1 MKELHILNNG
11 DSLYD
16 IRTHINE
23 NFQTV
28 KDSKNIIYSS
38 NTTNIVAD
46 NVQDALDHIG
56 NKINGYAKFTVND
69 GNYTNN
75 VEDLLTYSANT
86 LSFKVGNA
94 YPNLIATKG
103 DGTTF
108 TRYEI
113 PSQDLSSYTDGNYIV
128 YCNEQQTEILNSVLY
143 EQKTEPV
150 SPNENDIWRNTN
162 TNATYKF
169 EGGSTWTIFDK
180 VPVGTV
186 TKSGNTITNV
196 NTYSYN
202 RTVLAT
208 TTQAGILR
216 VATQTDELNYN
227 CNDAA
232 ITPENLYRIEN
243 FRLADTEYNVNDT
256 VGCPYHHNL
265 QLTCTQAGTTSL
277 ESLDTH
283 NISSGDTITD
293 GSVIWTVGSIEI
305 DSSNFVHKTGNETIN
320 GTKTFTETIVGNI
333 SGNAENDGEGN
344 NIVKTYARKDEIGG
358 GSGVSIGTMFHA
370 MCTNTY
376 IPEGALPLDGT
387 EYSKEQFNDFYDNYL
402 AGQQVVTTLFD
413 SSVEH
418 HTNTPPTPSNKF
430 NIDQL
435 PFHTQS
441 NSGEFSYS
449 IDNKGIV
456 TVETTLD
463 STATKYDGFVVSFN
477 TQEVYSKIGS
487 ANSWEFQFPL
497 TYIYTGPIQVTYSPR
512 DNKFSIMYYI
522 LASNAPTSQVL
533 TINKDNLPGIFEK
546 TLYVGKLKFD
556 GNSYK
561 LYYKQ
566 IDAESWSL
574 AEERTTTAKLD
585 LVNTDKISYVG
596 DVNNHYCPI
605 SYDLTTLQYIVNDIT
620 VFQLATRE
628 TTLEGSKLLTCSYED
643 YNSSISTYGQCSK
656 FGVSEPQF
664 VGWITAEASYNI
676 HVNESLTLTD
686 YMEKVPYN
694 GIKISADTYNLPAS
708 SSWSITTPK
717 QKLVLTDNVEHNCAL
732 FLLKAT
738 DNSDLSVNAGYD
750 TEISMYYNTQY
761 HRMTCRIYTGF
772 DTYNETVF
780 GNIVVDTNK
789 YYTYRIEYT
798 GSNYNFYR
806 TEEGSTNE
814 ELIGTIEVS
823 DGLYITTKPYLYI
836 DSVGIWDE
844 NAYSIQNF
852 ETLRFSSSL
861 YGVSPS
867 LEEFKF
873 RVPTIKDG
881 SSVTQA
887 QSDSELGKMYNQ
899 SCTTGTDVNCD
910 TVRMRYFVQ
919 VADGQINQSQM
930 NWSNWATS
938 LSGKLNADIQSNIT
952 EEGKAYIQSLAS
964 GSNDM
969 PSNTYVDIDTTGL
982 SSGTIITAPKDG
994 WYWLEIT
1001 NIKAE
1006 GDYWSWLE
1014 LANLGSTGQ
1023 TTYDNFTVIDRA
1035 YGKDTTSGGICRC
1048 LIPCKKV
1055 DKIRIRYSNIDKSV
1069 CYSKFYY
1076 TVSAESQKTSS

>member
-23 NFQTV
+23 NFETV
-28 KDSKNIIYSS
+28 KDSKNIIYTAS
-38 NTTNIVAD
+38 TTNIVAD
-46 NVQDALDHIG
+46 NVQGAIDSIG

-128 YCNEQQTEILNSVLY
+128 YCNEQQTEILNSALY
-143 EQKTEPV
+143 EQQTEPV

-162 TNATYKF
+162 TDAAYKF

-196 NTYSYN
+196 NTYPYN
-202 RTVLAT
+202 RTALAT

-232 ITPENLYRIEN
+232 ITPENLHRIEN
-243 FRLADTEYNVNDT
+243 FRLANTEYNVNDT

-265 QLTCTQAGTTSL
+265 QLTCTQAGTTSS

-358 GSGVSIGTMFHA
+358 GSGVSIGTMFSA

-376 IPEGALPLDGT
+376 IPDGALPLDGT
-387 EYSKEQFNDFYDNYL
+387 EYSKEQFSDFYDNYL
-402 AGQQVVTTLFD
+402 VGQ
-413 SSVEH
+413 
-418 HTNTPPTPSNKF
+418 
-430 NIDQL
+430 
-435 PFHTQS
+435 
-441 NSGEFSYS
+441 
-449 IDNKGIV
+449 
-456 TVETTLD
+456 
-463 STATKYDGFVVSFN
+463 
-477 TQEVYSKIGS
+477 
-487 ANSWEFQFPL
+487 
-497 TYIYTGPIQVTYSPR
+497 
-512 DNKFSIMYYI
+512 
-522 LASNAPTSQVL
+522 
-533 TINKDNLPGIFEK
+533 
-546 TLYVGKLKFD
+546 
-556 GNSYK
+556 
-561 LYYKQ
+561 
-566 IDAESWSL
+566 
-574 AEERTTTAKLD
+574 TTTAFNSDIFTRVGTPNISDDGIMHVTTD
-585 LVNTDKISYVG
+585 LTNDSDYAYISSSLLPNLSEADTWSIILPAVKVTDLTNAPNGRAECYFCNGNGLHSYIDLYRYYVLGASDYTDGNPFSAQVVIGSSLTNDIYLRIDESTTSQLSNILQPGMFIKSKVEFTGTGYNLYVDNNEQWVLCASSKSTDKIYNIG
-596 DVNNHYCPI
+596 D
-605 SYDLTTLQYIVNDIT
+605 YIVGRQKSNTTEKGNYYLDLKTLFIT
-620 VFQLATRE
+620 VNGQEVLKGVTE
-628 TTLEGSKLLTCSYED
+628 TSTTSSKLLTCSYTQ
-643 YNSSISTYGQCSK
+643 YNSDISTYGQCSK

-664 VGWITAEASYNI
+664 VGWITAEQSYNI

-694 GIKISADTYNLPAS
+694 GIKISADAYNLPTS

-761 HRMTCRIYTGF
+761 NRMTCRIYTGF
-772 DTYNETVF
+772 NTYNETVF

-814 ELIGTIEVS
+814 ELIGTIKVS

-887 QSDSELGKMYNQ
+887 QSDSELGKMYSQ
-899 SCTTGTDVNCD
+899 SCTAGTGVNSD

-930 NWSNWATS
+930 DWSNWATS

-952 EEGKAYIQSLAS
+952 EEGKAYIKSLVGSDFPLTDGNYTTVHITSSYQTFTVPFDCWAVFSMVITTSNITVSTLKNIPSISLLWSIGARNMAFPCNAHIIQETNDGGYKITLITCMFANKGDRLAAS
-964 GSNDM
+964 YENM
-969 PSNTYVDIDTTGL
+969 PSDF
-982 SSGTIITAPKDG
+982 TIQECSVQCSKT
-994 WYWLEIT
+994 
-1001 NIKAE
+1001 
-1006 GDYWSWLE
+1006 
-1014 LANLGSTGQ
+1014 Q
-1023 TTYDNFTVIDRA
+1023 RA
-1035 YGKDTTSGGICRC
+1035 GA
-1048 LIPCKKV
+1048 V
-1055 DKIRIRYSNIDKSV
+1055 
-1069 CYSKFYY
+1069 
-1076 TVSAESQKTSS
+1076 